1 MKRILPLFL
10 LLAAPVFGQ
19 QFKIGAFIPIDIPN
33 KTIMPKMSVN
43 AGLGLQV
50 AYRPFLGFPA
60 YLELKGNIG
69 NYSNRTL
76 RQTYN
81 FGNGS
86 QTTTDV
92 TYKSAMNKVLF
103 GTKFFIGNDYQ
114 GIRAFITP
122 QVGTVFLKSNIVI
135 ADPTD
140 VDDCKPLERKTTQR
154 DAGFVY
160 GGEIGAEIALNK
172 LIRSM
177 ASENR
182 HHLVIS
188 ASFLNGFK
196 PFEYVNVRYMKDE
209 SHDAL
214 PADGGH
220 AGHTDA
226 DGRDINTTFINVSS
240 NALHEHKIAELYR
253 TSLQF
258 WSLNIGYTFTF

>member
-10 LLAAPVFGQ
+10 LLSAPVFGQ
-19 QFKIGAFIPIDIPN
+19 QFKIGAYVPIDIPN
-33 KTIMPKMSVN
+33 KSVMPKMSVN
-43 AGLGLQV
+43 GGAGLQI
-50 AYRPFLGFPA
+50 AYRPIAGLPA
-60 YLELKGNIG
+60 FLELKGSVG

-76 RQTYN
+76 QQTYN
-81 FGNGS
+81 FGGGS

-103 GTKFFIGNDYQ
+103 GTKFFLGNDYQ
-114 GIRAFITP
+114 AVRPFITP

-140 VDDCKPLERKTTQR
+140 VDDCKPLERRTTQR

-160 GGEIGAEIALNK
+160 GGELGAEIALDRLFK
-172 LIRSM
+172 GMS
-177 ASENR
+177 SENR

-188 ASFLNGFK
+188 ASFLNGFQ
-196 PFEYVNVRYMKDE
+196 PFEYVNVRYMQDE
-209 SHDAL
+209 NHNAL

-226 DGRDINTTFINVSS
+226 EGRDINATFINVSS

-258 WSLNIGYTFTF
+258 WGLNIGYTFTF